1 MILYQKVY
9 QTLFYD
15 QKALKF
21 LMNKKKVRNFW
32 NFAVYFLNASKILEN
47 IKYLKKL
54 QIKMLLRRPNT
65 LKS

>member
-21 LMNKKKVRNFW
+21 LMNKKKARNFW
-32 NFAVYFLNASKILEN
+32 NFAVYFFNASRILTSIINKI
-47 IKYLKKL
+47 
-54 QIKMLLRRPNT
+54 
-65 LKS
+65 